1 MGGSL
6 PSVGMQQHPAAD
18 SFTIH
23 CETSRRRDSY
33 YARGNGVTLADGL

>member
-6 PSVGMQQHPAAD
+6 RSVGMHQYPAAD

-33 YARGNGVTLADGL
+33 HPRGNGVTLPDGL